1 EIMNSV
7 EEIWQK
13 LSDNNFKVSTDTR
26 KDLTGSIFFALK
38 GESFDGSTF
47 AEEALAKGAI
57 GVVTENALEML
68 QTLARR
74 YRDLFN
80 IPIIAIGGS
89 NGKTTS
95 RELIRKVLETR
106 YKVHSSESNLN
117 NHIGLPLSIFSMDK
131 TAEIAV
137 FEIGANHLGEHIELL
152 EILNP
157 THVIVTNS
165 GLDHLEGFGSPAE
178 VEKANEEINDWARAH
193 GAIILEN
200 VDHGLKVST
209 SLPLI
214 VTKDNKEYP
223 THLVGDYNLENI
235 NRAVSIGKIFDVD
248 IEKALESITHYSPTA
263 QRSQLL
269 SKDGIRFVVDCY
281 NANPTSM
288 MLALESFLKS
298 ADKPRGVILGDM
310 LELGSYA
317 EQEHK
322 KILEFILKQDFETVV
337 LIGNNFKQALS
348 GLETEAWWFP
358 DSDQAREWFSK
369 QNFTGYTLLLKGS
382 RGVKVEKV
390 ISL

>member
-1 EIMNSV
+1 MNSV